1 MIKSKQQRRE
11 KHPLPQ
17 PGARKPQK
25 YTFTDWACL

>member
-1 MIKSKQQRRE
+1 MIKSKQTPRD

-17 PGARKPQK
+17 PGARKTPR